1 MRSLLTPWDDQHVR
15 QERWLDEVGL
25 TAHETDDLIVAMSRA
40 GFPLAAIAACVRMSP
55 SGVHRALARIADGRP
70 GRAPRV

>member
-1 MRSLLTPWDDQHVR
+1 VR

-25 TAHETDDLIVAMSRA
+25 TAQETDDMIVTMRRA
-40 GFPLAAIAACVRMSP
+40 GYPLSAIAECVRMSP